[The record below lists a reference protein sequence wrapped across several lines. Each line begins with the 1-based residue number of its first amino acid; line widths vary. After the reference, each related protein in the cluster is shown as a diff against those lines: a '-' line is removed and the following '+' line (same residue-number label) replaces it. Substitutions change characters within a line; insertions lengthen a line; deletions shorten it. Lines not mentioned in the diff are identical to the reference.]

1 MKTKESAM
9 PRAISPRDADVKY
22 MGSEP
27 TWGTLPAPA
36 DRFRAQLRTFAW
48 YNYYCDSKD
57 AKKFVIDWMS
67 RNGFP
72 ATDTQRVARIN
83 ERDCSTTPGWLCRI
97 DRKSTRLNSS
107 H

>member
-27 TWGTLPAPA
+27 TWGTLPAPEN
-36 DRFRAQLRTFAW
+36 RFRAQLRTFAW

-67 RNGFP
+67 RN
-72 ATDTQRVARIN
+72 
-83 ERDCSTTPGWLCRI
+83 EWLALTSVIAAPRRAGCAE
-97 DRKSTRLNSS
+97 
-107 H
+107 